1 MAIPDRGNS
10 ISRAGGNS
18 SHGVCVGMT
27 LTGSSVGLGLL
38 NKGPEMQLRSFD
50 STLNM
55 IRAAEGMQI
64 KNSTL
69 KSGFEDK
76 VYHCREGEGG

>member
-18 SHGVCVGMT
+18 SHGICVGMT

-38 NKGPEMQLRSFD
+38 HKGPERC
-50 STLNM
+50 N
-55 IRAAEGMQI
+55 
-64 KNSTL
+64 
-69 KSGFEDK
+69 
-76 VYHCREGEGG
+76 